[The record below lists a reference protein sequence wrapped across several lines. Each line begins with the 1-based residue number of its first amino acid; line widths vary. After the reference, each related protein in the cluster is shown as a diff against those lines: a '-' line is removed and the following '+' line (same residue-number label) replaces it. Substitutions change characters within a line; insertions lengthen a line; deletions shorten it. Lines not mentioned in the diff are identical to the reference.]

1 MKKQIEKIVNTVEI
15 IDTGII
21 LFLLFCAV
29 VLRTCDM
36 TDIFV
41 QEDVAVSVILFTL
54 VVVDFLCAIIE
65 ICIKIKEDME
75 KMIFLR
81 KLWTNQIKN
90 TLYM

>member
-1 MKKQIEKIVNTVEI
+1 MRKKMNDIATTVMA

-41 QEDVAVSVILFTL
+41 QEDVAVSVILFIL
-54 VVVDFLCAIIE
+54 VVVEFLCAIIE

-75 KMIFLR
+75 K
-81 KLWTNQIKN
+81 
-90 TLYM
+90 

>member
-54 VVVDFLCAIIE
+54 VVVEFLCAIIE

-75 KMIFLR
+75 K
-81 KLWTNQIKN
+81 
-90 TLYM
+90 